1 MCVRGNK
8 FVFKNNG
15 NVFREKVFVFWV
27 EDVLQCDE
35 DELDKLQEILV
46 VILEEKCECGS
57 RFVVSGIFVK
67 IYGEVCNFYKMLC
80 FLLRY
85 V

>member
-46 VILEEKCECGS
+46 VILEVGS